1 MSALCSIIAKARG
14 VAPPSRRLSSGRPAR
29 CPDCKTVAGS
39 FRLPPSA
46 EPRINHLH
54 QFSTTSTGN
63 QRLSRKL
70 TQTAIAGGYRPPETS
85 DDLGLGRRGRSRST
99 RLQGALASILGGVLI
114 ADCAR
119 SRLWL
124 SPLHYSYKL

>member
-1 MSALCSIIAKARG
+1 MNALCSIIAKARG
-14 VAPPSRRLSSGRPAR
+14 VAPPSRGLSSGRPAR

-70 TQTAIAGGYRPPETS
+70 TQTAIAGGYKPPETS
-85 DDLGLGRRGRSRST
+85 DDPLLRRGGRRSSLRVQRGP
-99 RLQGALASILGGVLI
+99 ASVLGGVLI
-114 ADCAR
+114 AACAP
-119 SRLWL
+119 SPLLL
-124 SPLHYSYKL
+124 SP